1 MVTTNAVPIG
11 QRIGHQQPHEQL
23 EHVLFDSPQAKA
35 FWKLLLP
42 HWARCTPT
50 QSWAASLAA
59 SGVADRIGRRA
70 IALGVRPDGEAAN
83 QEQWDALRAVA
94 IDALLAQ
101 HRANAARVDA
111 GHPPLTAA
119 EAAEA
124 AFAETRAE
132 LQKIVVLSHRVAQ
145 ARTQFN
151 LARPHRVKRG
161 DVARSADA
169 WHDAWI
175 ASGLATIKGKPQQC
189 ILPPPPSVRPC
200 ISWLDCS
207 SQAHLTIF
215 GRASRGASSVTGESS
230 DWILCEN
237 LLRSFFHLR
246 PVSPRRVRNAWRPS
260 PQQRPRGRAS
270 ATGLQVCR
278 CLDHFRAKVLNPSGR
293 FFARERGT
301 HPRRADISCLGAPGV
316 QAAAAAPSF
325 RCRIFARTYSPRTH
339 AIPST
344 ALPPTAST

>member
-1 MVTTNAVPIG
+1 MLACTKSPWLSRRQQQTLYMVTTNAVPIG

-42 HWARCTPT
+42 QWARCTPT

-189 ILPPPPSVRPC
+189 ILPPPPSVRQPPPQPHPKAMPPPDA
-200 ISWLDCS
+200 LPADTYR
-207 SQAHLTIF
+207 HLH
-215 GRASRGASSVTGESS
+215 GR
-230 DWILCEN
+230 
-237 LLRSFFHLR
+237 LR
-246 PVSPRRVRNAWRPS
+246 P
-260 PQQRPRGRAS
+260 
-270 ATGLQVCR
+270 
-278 CLDHFRAKVLNPSGR
+278 
-293 FFARERGT
+293 
-301 HPRRADISCLGAPGV
+301 
-316 QAAAAAPSF
+316 
-325 RCRIFARTYSPRTH
+325 
-339 AIPST
+339 
-344 ALPPTAST
+344 

>member
-1 MVTTNAVPIG
+1 M
-11 QRIGHQQPHEQL
+11 
-23 EHVLFDSPQAKA
+23 
-35 FWKLLLP
+35 
-42 HWARCTPT
+42 
-50 QSWAASLAA
+50 
-59 SGVADRIGRRA
+59 ADRVGRRA

-189 ILPPPPSVRPC
+189 ILPPPPSVRQPPPQPHPKAMPPPDTLPADTLV
-200 ISWLDCS
+200 IYTDGS
-207 SQAHLTIF
+207 
-215 GRASRGASSVTGESS
+215 GPERGAAVATAGWGFAVVTGGDGDADDSADEIHSR
-230 DWILCEN
+230 CG
-237 LLRSFFHLR
+237 
-246 PVSPRRVRNAWRPS
+246 RVTTDTQHAEYIGA
-260 PQQRPRGRAS
+260 QRATNNTAELTAIARALEHVI
-270 ATGLQVCR
+270 ADQ
-278 CLDHFRAKVLNPSGR
+278 SGR
-293 FFARERGT
+293 
-301 HPRRADISCLGAPGV
+301 
-316 QAAAAAPSF
+316 
-325 RCRIFARTYSPRTH
+325 
-339 AIPST
+339 
-344 ALPPTAST
+344 PTLIR